1 MPNRLFLTEGAM
13 PAVTV
18 SRVDDRLIAVKKVS
32 ASRAAEAER
41 EAHLLRQLDH
51 PGIVRYLDLRHTDD
65 GGRALHTLFV
75 SSDTW
80 ATRPL
85 ADPLERAAGIA
96 ALAATVADLHD
107 MGVAHRHLRAVHVL
121 HGDGDRPVL
130 CSLARA
136 GEASADNIRADMEA
150 LADLTYDDGVA
161 RGPLSG
167 KLSALA
173 DATRAGQLSARDLS
187 RRLDRLL
194 ARRSLA
200 SGGRLADW
208 RRLLQRVPRKAVAVV
223 IGLAGATGAAV
234 LLLGLLASRSGE
246 ETAVTRSVGTLPAG
260 AAGRVEDPPLS
271 APGMPPQA
279 DAAVQP
285 GLIAPDDTRTEGAT
299 EQGPVLEHGG
309 RRYAIGI
316 EGDIVITGD
325 WDCDGEDTPAIVR
338 PDSGAVV
345 LFETWPNPGEAISM
359 PARWQLEGV
368 KDAQSE
374 SHGACDFLRVHTA
387 SGSRLLNPKA
397 QL

>member
-1 MPNRLFLTEGAM
+1 M

-18 SRVDDRLIAVKKVS
+18 SRADDRLIAVKKVS

-136 GEASADNIRADMEA
+136 GEASADNVRADMEA
-150 LADLTYDDGVA
+150 LADLAYDDGVA

-194 ARRSLA
+194 ARRSPA
-200 SGGRLADW
+200 SGGRLADC
-208 RRLLQRVPRKAVAVV
+208 RRLLQRAPRKAVAVV
-223 IGLAGATGAAV
+223 LGLAGAAVAAV
-234 LLLGLLASRSGE
+234 LLSDLLASRSGE
-246 ETAVTRSVGTLPAG
+246 ETDVTRA
-260 AAGRVEDPPLS
+260 DPPPG
-271 APGMPPQA
+271 APGVPPQT
-279 DAAVQP
+279 DAVEQP
-285 GLIAPDDTRTEGAT
+285 GPIAPNDARTEGAA
-299 EQGPVLEHGG
+299 EQGPVLEHDG

-325 WDCDGEDTPAIVR
+325 WDCDGEETPAIVR

-345 LFETWPNPGEAISM
+345 LFEAWPSPGETISM
-359 PARWQLEGV
+359 PARWQLAGV